1 MDTQPLLNIEI
12 RFLMAFVVIVSLYVI
27 TSSWEMSLV
36 QQSKSNIVRKVN
48 VQSVVGG
55 VFMR

>member
-1 MDTQPLLNIEI
+1 
-12 RFLMAFVVIVSLYVI
+12 MAFVVIVSLYII

-36 QQSKSNIVRKVN
+36 QQSKSNIVCKVN

-55 VFMR
+55 VFMW